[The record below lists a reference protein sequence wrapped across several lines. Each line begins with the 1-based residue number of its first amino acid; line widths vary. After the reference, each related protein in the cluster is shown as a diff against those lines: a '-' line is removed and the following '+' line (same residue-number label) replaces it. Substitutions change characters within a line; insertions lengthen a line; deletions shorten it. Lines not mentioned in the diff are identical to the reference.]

1 MTEHHRQTLKPLD
14 VTRHTAYKLC
24 GVFLVTCAILVN
36 PVSPAAQ
43 AADSTG
49 IKRAF
54 LDRYLDCAEAPSPA
68 ARLECFDMLLIDI
81 PAWLD
86 EPSDPLYVS
95 FQLPSD
101 DPRPKH
107 LEKKQNAR

>member
-1 MTEHHRQTLKPLD
+1 MAPRKLFNFRMLLSSIPGFCSLTIVCLVGATTLAPMA
-14 VTRHTAYKLC
+14 V
-24 GVFLVTCAILVN
+24 
-36 PVSPAAQ
+36 AAQ
-43 AADSTG
+43 VQDSTG

-54 LDRYLDCAEAPSPA
+54 LDRYLDCAEAPSAA

-86 EPSDPLYVS
+86 EPSEPLYVS

-101 DPRPKH
+101 NAQPKR
-107 LEKKQNAR
+107 LEKKHFPQ

>member
-1 MTEHHRQTLKPLD
+1 MAPKNFFNFRALQSPMRGFCSLTIICLVGATTLAPMA
-14 VTRHTAYKLC
+14 V
-24 GVFLVTCAILVN
+24 
-36 PVSPAAQ
+36 AAQ
-43 AADSTG
+43 AQDSTG

-54 LDRYLDCAEAPSPA
+54 LDRYLDCAEAPSAA

-86 EPSDPLYVS
+86 EPSEPLYVS

-101 DPRPKH
+101 DQRPKR
-107 LEKKQNAR
+107 LEKKQNAQ